1 MKNIPNITESELVV
15 MKILWEKSPLLASE
29 IIALLPE
36 EINWSD
42 QTVKTF
48 LNRLLKK
55 QAITHKKSGRN
66 YIYYPAVSRDEYIK
80 AENKTFLHR
89 VYDGAVGMLF
99 SKFLE
104 QEELTE
110 KEIKHL
116 EKILEQK
123 KASKKNH
130 RKFN

>member
-1 MKNIPNITESELVV
+1 MPRAIPSI
-15 MKILWEKSPLLASE
+15 
-29 IIALLPE
+29 
-36 EINWSD
+36 
-42 QTVKTF
+42 

-55 QAITHKKSGRN
+55 QAITHTKSGRS

-80 AENKTFLHR
+80 AENKTFLDR

-116 EKILEQK
+116 ENILEQK
-123 KASKKNH
+123 KASKKTIENLTNEG
-130 RKFN
+130 F